1 MTRRGAGR
9 IAEIVG
15 GALGISDGCR
25 APAARPH
32 VRGLGRAIVA
42 GLLLLPALHP
52 ARLPA
57 QDKKLAK
64 VIDRRLDAAPFDRL
78 LWGAAVLDDQG
89 KVLYARN
96 ADRLFVP
103 ASNLK
108 LVVSTVAAM
117 LLPPDWSVR
126 TSAYA
131 TGPIANGVLRGDL
144 VLYGRGDPT
153 MSRRCY
159 GVDTT
164 RPGACETDPAA
175 PLRRLVD
182 SLKARGVH
190 TIAGDIVGD
199 GSWFEPTLVHRSWE
213 GYDLNW
219 WYAAPVS
226 GLGFNDDA
234 IDITWAPGPMPG
246 GPPRISFEPTW
257 TGVTLENRALTVAGD
272 TTTIDFFR
280 EPGTLNL
287 WAQGRV
293 GQTSAGATEYFA
305 FPDPNL
311 YAALGLRA
319 ALADAGIAVLG
330 TTRSTTD
337 STLFAPARQQPPLAE
352 VSSRPLRDWVFPI
365 LNSSQNW
372 FAEMLVKQ
380 LGRQFG
386 RSGSW
391 SEGLSV
397 ERRVMIDSA
406 RIDSTQFALV
416 DGSGLASGN
425 LVSPFALTRLLQY
438 ARRHPR
444 FGTVEAAL
452 PRAGSRGSLRAR
464 FGGTPADGRVLA
476 KTGSIARV
484 NTLAGY
490 LELDGGRTITFAVMA
505 NHHALPNQL
514 VMAQID
520 SVVVDLARTLRRRS

>member
-1 MTRRGAGR
+1 MR
-9 IAEIVG
+9 
-15 GALGISDGCR
+15 L
-25 APAARPH
+25 AAR
-32 VRGLGRAIVA
+32 AVA
-42 GLLLLPALHP
+42 AGMLLVAAVAPTS
-52 ARLPA
+52 LPA

-64 VIDRRLDAAPFDRL
+64 VLDRRLDAAPFDRL
-78 LWGAAVLDDQG
+78 LWGVSVVDEKG

-96 ADRLFVP
+96 ADRMFIP

-117 LLPPDWSVR
+117 LLPPDWSVK
-126 TSAYA
+126 TSVYA
-131 TGPIANGVLRGDL
+131 TGPVADGVLRGDL

-164 RPGACETDPAA
+164 RPGACEADFAA

-182 SLKARGVH
+182 SLKARGVR

-219 WYAAPVS
+219 YYAAPVS
-226 GLGFNDDA
+226 GLGLNDDA
-234 IDITWAPGPMPG
+234 IDITWAPGPTPG

-257 TGVTLENRALTVAGD
+257 AGVTLENRAFTVASD

-280 EPGTLNL
+280 EPGTLSL
-287 WAQGRV
+287 WAQGQV
-293 GQTSAGATEYFA
+293 GQTSAGGIENFA

-311 YAALGLRA
+311 FAARGLRA

-337 STLFAPARQQPPLAE
+337 STLFAAARGQPALAE
-352 VSSRPLRDWVFPI
+352 VASRPLRDWVFPI

-397 ERRVMIDSA
+397 ERRVLIDSA

-425 LVSPFALTRLLQY
+425 LISPAALTRLLQY
-438 ARRHPR
+438 AQHHPR
-444 FGTVEAAL
+444 FSTVAAAL
-452 PRAGSRGSLRAR
+452 PRAGSRGSLRTR

-484 NTLAGY
+484 NTLSGY
-490 LELDGGRTITFAVMA
+490 LELDSGRMITFAVMA

-520 SVVVDLARTLRRRS
+520 SVVVDLARTLRRR